1 MESQQDDTSG
11 QGAPAARQ
19 SLCSGP
25 DLCMYSS
32 LVPFP
37 ALLAGLVCGASL
49 CICACDEHSHKFKS
63 FLAGLQGENN

>member
-19 SLCSGP
+19 SLCSGA
-25 DLCMYSS
+25 DLC

-37 ALLAGLVCGASL
+37 ALLAGLVCGANL
-49 CICACDEHSHKFKS
+49 CICACDEHSHEFKS